1 VASSLQHDAVP
12 RGALTEESGAES
24 VKRFKGKRRAAAGA
38 LSRRPATRVAFGFLV
53 AIAYA
58 GILAAAGFFISSAIR
73 SMSETAVGASA
84 TLAET
89 PDPPQVS
96 AASPAAVAPEPP
108 PQAMALAP
116 PPPAPPPPEAAP
128 QAPES
133 PLVVQPIAAVESPQI
148 EAPPPAVV
156 RPPAEISAE
165 ARDFEAR
172 GDERVQQGDIASA
185 RLFYERAADGG
196 NGRAARRLGNS
207 FDPAFLARWGARFMR
222 ADPDEA
228 ARWYHRAGDLGD
240 NEAAQDLAALQK
252 Q

>member
-1 VASSLQHDAVP
+1 LQHDAVP
-12 RGALTEESGAES
+12 RGAIADQSGAES
-24 VKRFKGKRRAAAGA
+24 VNRFKGKRGAAAST

-58 GILAAAGFFISSAIR
+58 GILAAAGFFISGAVSSINESAG
-73 SMSETAVGASA
+73 GARA
-84 TLAET
+84 TLAEM
-89 PDPPQVS
+89 PDPPRVS
-96 AASPAAVAPEPP
+96 AVSPAAVAPDPP
-108 PQAMALAP
+108 PQAVTLAA

-133 PLVVQPIAAVESPQI
+133 PPVVQQTAAVESPQI
-148 EAPPPAVV
+148 EAPPPVAAA
-156 RPPAEISAE
+156 PPPEISA
-165 ARDFEAR
+165 AVRDFEAR

-196 NGRAARRLGNS
+196 DSRAARRLGNS
-207 FDPAFLARWGARFMR
+207 FDPAFLARWGVRFMR

-228 ARWYHRAGDLGD
+228 ARWYRRAGELGD
-240 NEAAQDLAALQK
+240 DEAAQDLAALQK